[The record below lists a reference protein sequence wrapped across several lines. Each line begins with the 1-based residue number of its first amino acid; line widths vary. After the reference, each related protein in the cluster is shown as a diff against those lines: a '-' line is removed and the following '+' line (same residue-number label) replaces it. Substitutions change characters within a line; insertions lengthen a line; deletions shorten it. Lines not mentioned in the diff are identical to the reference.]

1 MQKDINL
8 IIEDFKQ
15 SIFDSAN
22 QSNLPISVVYYVLKD
37 VMNEVESEYT
47 NYINQAR
54 TRERAEARKAEEAAM
69 AASMQSQDDVPAP
82 EDMTEI
88 IEDN

>member
-15 SIFDSAN
+15 SVFDSAN

-47 NYINQAR
+47 KANL
-54 TRERAEARKAEEAAM
+54 RE
-69 AASMQSQDDVPAP
+69 
-82 EDMTEI
+82 I
-88 IEDN
+88 H